1 MIVFNDSN
9 TSNQYNIEVI
19 LFIYNS
25 FTFDVS
31 YFTSYNLSEF
41 NYKDLTFVIV
51 LSLTFVQGSLILK
64 GMMFR
69 WTKDINI

>member
-1 MIVFNDSN
+1 M
-9 TSNQYNIEVI
+9 EVI
-19 LFIYNS
+19 LFIYNL
-25 FTFDVS
+25 FIFDAS

-41 NYKDLTFVIV
+41 NYEDLTFVII

-69 WTKDINI
+69 WAKGINI

>member
-9 TSNQYNIEVI
+9 TLNQYNIEVI
-19 LFIYNS
+19 WFIYNL
-25 FTFDVS
+25 FTFDAS

-41 NYKDLTFVIV
+41 NYEDLTFVIV
-51 LSLTFVQGSLILK
+51 LSLTFVQSSLILK
-64 GMMFR
+64 GIMFR